1 MVQYQILYWK
11 DIPAQIKV
19 YEGRRAVSRQLPERF
34 QIEIDRIAMKEG
46 LAGTDDYLDQWQWS
60 PKKDRPPKW
69 EIPKCLRRCPLRQC
83 PWPKKLLSFG
93 KYSQAF
99 LLHFAAFLFHQ
110 LQ

>member
-60 PKKDRPPKW
+60 PKKDRLGTAE
-69 EIPKCLRRCPLRQC
+69 EILD
-83 PWPKKLLSFG
+83 SFEVE
-93 KYSQAF
+93 
-99 LLHFAAFLFHQ
+99 
-110 LQ
+110 LQEDFDSRGESN

>member
-19 YEGRRAVSRQLPERF
+19 YEGRLAVSRQLPERF

-60 PKKDRPPKW
+60 AKKDRPGTAE
-69 EIPKCLRRCPLRQC
+69 EILDSLEVE
-83 PWPKKLLSFG
+83 
-93 KYSQAF
+93 
-99 LLHFAAFLFHQ
+99 
-110 LQ
+110 LQEDFDSRGESN

>member
-34 QIEIDRIAMKEG
+34 QTEIDRIAMKEG

-60 PKKDRPPKW
+60 AKKDRPGTAE
-69 EIPKCLRRCPLRQC
+69 EILDSLEVE
-83 PWPKKLLSFG
+83 
-93 KYSQAF
+93 
-99 LLHFAAFLFHQ
+99 
-110 LQ
+110 LQEDFDSRGESN